1 MAAAAAAIVGATGTM
16 AKPAPKG
23 PSPTSYEAYAPRTA
37 SQRSRLARIAA
48 LTVGPSSASAGEHQ
62 DTADGAGAAASR
74 PSLLEAMSPPP
85 PPPAAAAAERSS
97 SSASNDPIAATLSRT
112 YDTSDRLTTT
122 LKHTTSLRLA
132 LRASI
137 NIGEDISKRHADL
150 LRHSGELSAAAERLQ
165 AEEATLSRHAKE
177 IGMPLKHYDAV
188 DRIGPTVGVLF
199 KDGGRTV
206 VRGLARIK
214 VDNEDFPD
222 VLDDIDAAVEF
233 FGDNGGREALQAIER
248 TARSRRD
255 AAEEA
260 LLSGTVQY
268 YKRALTLHEAALY
281 LIREAVAD
289 RINQTTKDVTD
300 ALNLKR
306 EPIAADKLEASLV
319 YTRFHGISS
328 RSNVLIGIVK
338 ARADRTEQYQDLL
351 TMCRNA
357 YCGARESLLRLTVRS
372 HMDKLRERHGLVG
385 MTRLASVFLI
395 RLCTI
400 ETSLY
405 LDFFGDREN
414 LEERKK
420 SGDNETEKAGGK
432 ADDSSPDAVSAAG
445 GRKTTTAVSGT
456 TNPVQQAAS
465 LASQVMAE
473 DNSEFQQLLST
484 LCSSLH
490 RTVRRGLVSIHD
502 LDTLCQVVSVLREE
516 RSLASSSPTTMAAA
530 RAISAVIVDAQ
541 ERLIFCANT
550 ALTKEVVRFKATPAD
565 LDYPDRLKPGYKA
578 PPTAPAG
585 GEKEGSKDTENT
597 SGATALSA
605 SEEVADDA
613 VKAQLKVYESWFPP
627 MRSVLRVLS
636 KIFRVV
642 EPRVFEDIA
651 LQSVQS
657 CTRSLKDGSAYILN
671 KSGVIH
677 ADLFLVKNLLI
688 LREQLS
694 PFDIQLRSVERQL
707 DFSEAGKA
715 VSRFLANRNRRL
727 FSMSTENALV
737 TLLREGVSVQEASV
751 DSKRDLDDALRSAC
765 NDFIEHTSVLLA
777 GPLLDFVGQCKLA
790 SSSSNASL
798 KTQPFIEGGSV
809 KALMS
814 KTTEDLSD
822 ELKEVTTQMALYLD
836 NPATQS
842 ILLKPVVR
850 KITRAVDDSRKFI
863 EDAVDG
869 EHGWDE
875 GVREEV
881 MTALKIIETAVKSGS
896 TKQLVGTCRS
906 TT

>member
-1 MAAAAAAIVGATGTM
+1 M
-16 AKPAPKG
+16 
-23 PSPTSYEAYAPRTA
+23 
-37 SQRSRLARIAA
+37 
-48 LTVGPSSASAGEHQ
+48 
-62 DTADGAGAAASR
+62 
-74 PSLLEAMSPPP
+74 
-85 PPPAAAAAERSS
+85 
-97 SSASNDPIAATLSRT
+97 
-112 YDTSDRLTTT
+112 

-150 LRHSGELSAAAERLQ
+150 LRQSGELSAAAERLQ
-165 AEEATLSRHAKE
+165 AEEATLSRHAEE
-177 IGMPLKHYDAV
+177 IGAPLRHYDAV

-306 EPIAADKLEASLV
+306 DPIGADKLEASLV

-328 RSNVLIGIVK
+328 RSNALIGIVK

-357 YCGARESLLRLTVRS
+357 YCGSRESLLRLTVRS
-372 HMDKLRERHGLVG
+372 HMDKLRDRHGLVG

-405 LDFFGDREN
+405 LDFFGDKKKMEQ
-414 LEERKK
+414 RKK
-420 SGDNETEKAGGK
+420 GRDEETKEGGDN
-432 ADDSSPDAVSAAG
+432 ADDTSPDAAASTVG
-445 GRKTTTAVSGT
+445 GRKTTAASAST
-456 TNPVQQAAS
+456 TNPAQQAAS
-465 LASQVMAE
+465 LASQVMAD
-473 DNSEFQQLLST
+473 DNAEFQQLLST

-530 RAISAVIVDAQ
+530 RAISAVIVDSQ

-578 PPTAPAG
+578 PPKAPVSG
-585 GEKEGSKDTENT
+585 GKEDSKDVDDA
-597 SGATALSA
+597 SGAATAVS
-605 SEEVADDA
+605 SEEVGDDA

-790 SSSSNASL
+790 SASSNASL
-798 KTQPFIEGGSV
+798 KTQPFMEGGSV
-809 KALMS
+809 KALLS
-814 KTTEDLSD
+814 KTTEGLSD

-863 EDAVDG
+863 EDAFDG
-869 EHGWDE
+869 EDGWDE
-875 GVREEV
+875 GTREEV
-881 MTALKIIETAVKSGS
+881 LTVLATIETAVKSGS
-896 TKQLVGTCRS
+896 TRQLVR
-906 TT
+906 